1 MNPKGDG
8 ARRRSLLAKKIF
20 MSLTLLQIL
29 SNSGLAFACFFKSSP
44 EGVSFLAGFL
54 LCPGLKEKSL
64 IREQKKRLPEGS
76 LSQGFCNGLEGDIS

>member
-1 MNPKGDG
+1 VGWL
-8 ARRRSLLAKKIF
+8 LLA
-20 MSLTLLQIL
+20 
-29 SNSGLAFACFFKSSP
+29 FFKSCP

-76 LSQGFCNGLEGDIS
+76 LSQGFCV

>member
-1 MNPKGDG
+1 VGWL
-8 ARRRSLLAKKIF
+8 LLA
-20 MSLTLLQIL
+20 
-29 SNSGLAFACFFKSSP
+29 FFKSCP

>member
-8 ARRRSLLAKKIF
+8 AQRRSLLAKKIF

-29 SNSGLAFACFFKSSP
+29 SNSGLAFACFFKSCP

-76 LSQGFCNGLEGDIS
+76 LSQGFCV